1 MRKVKGHSPLL
12 YFLCSEVGSL
22 FGSNMCEHQTVVR
35 TLELAVPL
43 QMVVLLEE
51 QWAGK
56 ALQRPQISFKLEPLI
71 PSSKVFP

>member
-1 MRKVKGHSPLL
+1 
-12 YFLCSEVGSL
+12 
-22 FGSNMCEHQTVVR
+22 MCEHQTVVR